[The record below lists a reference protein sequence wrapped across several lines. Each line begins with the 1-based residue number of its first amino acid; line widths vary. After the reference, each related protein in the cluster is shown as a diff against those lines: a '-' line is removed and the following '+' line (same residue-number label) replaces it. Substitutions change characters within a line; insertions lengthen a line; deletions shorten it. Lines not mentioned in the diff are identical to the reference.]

1 MRPTKAVL
9 SKSTDDLKHT
19 YLPLRTF
26 LVLGLG
32 TTNIVCVRSAAD
44 LPKYDIRE
52 DSEHTPYGRSHDG
65 AIHPEITG
73 KKVESMD
80 EIRFSRGKKI
90 PLSKTSYDALPPPK
104 ERSPRVTNTYQK
116 YFPEESDN
124 PVTYLRCEWCLTS
137 TEFIL
142 ESLKKFRTC
151 YRCGRYRG

>member
-80 EIRFSRGKKI
+80 EMRFSRGKRY
-90 PLSKTSYDALPPPK
+90 LSPK
-104 ERSPRVTNTYQK
+104 HRTTLSPGPKNAYPK
-116 YFPEESDN
+116 
-124 PVTYLRCEWCLTS
+124 S
-137 TEFIL
+137 TRLI
-142 ESLKKFRTC
+142 
-151 YRCGRYRG
+151 